1 MWGGKK
7 QQIGEKNSVELLQ
20 QVDYNLMKQIN

>member
-1 MWGGKK
+1 MGGGKK
-7 QQIGEKNSVELLQ
+7 QQIGEKNSVDLLQ